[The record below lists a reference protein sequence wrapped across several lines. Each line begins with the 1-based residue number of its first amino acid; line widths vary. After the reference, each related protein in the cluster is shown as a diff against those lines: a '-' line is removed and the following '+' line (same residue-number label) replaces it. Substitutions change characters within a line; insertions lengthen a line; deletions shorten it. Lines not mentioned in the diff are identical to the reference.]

1 MSVHVYEKRSVERV
15 GRGKRREAIAEL
27 LKTGVNKLET
37 YSNPWLLQVMMIMM
51 MMRKMM
57 IMMMM
62 MLQVMHGAMENSE
75 CLVFVSERVIG
86 TLSTILAS
94 QHGHRDY
101 SLGKYYQWL
110 VNIFWFSF
118 ILLN

>member
-37 YSNPWLLQVMMIMM
+37 YSNPWLLQVMI
-51 MMRKMM
+51 MM
-57 IMMMM
+57 IMMKMKMM

-110 VNIFWFSF
+110 VNIFWLSF

>member
-1 MSVHVYEKRSVERV
+1 MHVYEKRSVERV

-37 YSNPWLLQVMMIMM
+37 YSNPWLLQVMI
-51 MMRKMM
+51 MM
-57 IMMMM
+57 IMMKMKMM

>member
-1 MSVHVYEKRSVERV
+1 M
-15 GRGKRREAIAEL
+15 

-37 YSNPWLLQVMMIMM
+37 YSNPWLLQVMI
-51 MMRKMM
+51 MM
-57 IMMMM
+57 IMMKMKMM
-62 MLQVMHGAMENSE
+62 MLQVRHGAMENSE

>member
-1 MSVHVYEKRSVERV
+1 M
-15 GRGKRREAIAEL
+15 

-37 YSNPWLLQVMMIMM
+37 YSNPWLLQVMITMMILMMMKIMTMIIMM
-51 MMRKMM
+51 M
-57 IMMMM
+57 
-62 MLQVMHGAMENSE
+62 QVMHGAMENSE

>member
-37 YSNPWLLQVMMIMM
+37 YSNPWLLQVMI
-51 MMRKMM
+51 MM
-57 IMMMM
+57 IMMKMKMM

-101 SLGKYYQWL
+101 SLGKYDQWL

>member
-37 YSNPWLLQVMMIMM
+37 YSNPWLLQVMI
-51 MMRKMM
+51 MM
-57 IMMMM
+57 IMMKMKMM